1 MSIAFIQQSY
11 STLLLEAEQ
20 GIVTITLNRGRS
32 NPMNGQL
39 VRELR
44 DAFTVASSDPEIKGL
59 ILTGQPGFFSV
70 GLDVVELY
78 DYDEAR
84 FLNFWHELSEMILA
98 MIRCPK
104 PVVAAITGHAPAGGC
119 VLALCCDYRIMAR
132 GKYTIGLN
140 ELPVGIVIPP
150 MIYELYRF
158 VLGENRAYRLLIEGR
173 LMNAEEALERDL
185 VDEAVVQEYVLERAQ
200 TKMKDYQAINQNAWQ
215 TSKGLL
221 RRELL
226 LRLESQLEDFDANFK
241 PVIDHW
247 WRPESRHQ
255 LQRMLQR
262 LKKA

>member
-1 MSIAFIQQSY
+1 MFRDSLKTY
-11 STLLLEAEQ
+11 STVLLEEDAN
-20 GIVTITLNRGRS
+20 IRTITLNRGRS

-39 VRELR
+39 VRDLR
-44 DAFTVASSDPEIKGL
+44 DVFTLVSSDPEIKGL
-59 ILTGQPGFFSV
+59 ILTGQPNFFSV

-98 MIRCPK
+98 MVRCPK
-104 PVVAAITGHAPAGGC
+104 PVVAAVTGHAPAGGC

-158 VLGENRAYRLLIEGR
+158 VLGENGAYKNLIEGR
-173 LMNAEEALERDL
+173 LMNAEEALAHNL
-185 VDEAVVQEYVLERAQ
+185 IDEAVLSEYVLERSIA
-200 TKMKDYQAINQNAWQ
+200 KMQDYQRINQNAWQ
-215 TSKGLL
+215 ASKRLL

-226 LRLESQLEDFDANFK
+226 QRLESQLEDFEANFK

-247 WRPESRHQ
+247 WQPESRHQ
-255 LQRMLQR
+255 LQQMIQR
-262 LKKA
+262 LKKT